1 MRSSL
6 WKGFRW
12 IKLQF
17 LFSSSP
23 RKAEDCKDDVLKD
36 GSEARRLALSLKGV
50 AYGDQLVDE
59 LFSHSQKME
68 KLYEVVSGLLAKGN
82 TSEGKYVK
90 FVAAYQEKA
99 AWFEKAKAGF
109 YGHSQ
114 LSWTKNPSTIDLIPI
129 CL

>member
-1 MRSSL
+1 MPRTLDYLYIVKLLFMGPSL
-6 WKGFRW
+6 GDT
-12 IKLQF
+12 F
-17 LFSSSP
+17 LVSYSLLLSP

-59 LFSHSQKME
+59 LFTHSQKME
-68 KLYEVVSGLLAKGN
+68 KLYEIVSGLLAKGD
-82 TSEGKYVK
+82 TSDGKYVK

-109 YGHSQ
+109 YGQTQVS
-114 LSWTKNPSTIDLIPI
+114 
-129 CL
+129 